1 MAVIQISK
9 MQVRRGQTAQTG
21 FPQLSSGELGWSIDT
36 QQLYIGNG
44 SVAEGSPAVGNT
56 QIITEN
62 NVTNFFKFANT
73 SYTYGASQDAFSG
86 DIIYNVPVSVHR
98 SIQSKLDDFIN
109 LNDFGDITSATDH
122 TSLIQTAIN
131 YVANTAKGKPLYF
144 PEYTYTVTATIY
156 IPPLTEIRGAGAEK
170 TIINNI
176 GTATTFQTVSA
187 DGALF
192 DTDGGVALST
202 AQLRPKNIRING
214 VTFLNTNT
222 NTEPM
227 LQLDCVSD
235 SVIEQCEFFGG
246 NTDTASTAS
255 SISTQGINI
264 RDVAGFPGNTVDNLS
279 IKNNKFKQLSSAV
292 YSDYSPANI
301 VISENQLYNLDM
313 GVVFGMNLVSG
324 AVGAQH
330 VQLSN
335 NSFEYINNQA
345 IYSGSTS
352 TTVANDINSTNN
364 WFYDVGN
371 MQLGDT
377 TATQVTEVITFNN
390 AGSYSDGDTF
400 DRLTKLNADNSYV
413 TSPSNVQPIINGPF
427 FFKTKAPLTKTF
439 SGTGGDNPWFSFP
452 RNTFQYNNA
461 TFNQIFTVEYT
472 ITCPYIS
479 LIKRGT
485 LEVTVD
491 GTTTYVKDSST
502 ANDTTNGE
510 KISFSAKVNAAKNLV
525 TIYYY
530 NGTATPSANR
540 PTTIYTYT
548 VRQ

>member
-1 MAVIQISK
+1 

-44 SVAEGSPAVGNT
+44 SVAEGAPAVGNT
-56 QIITEN
+56 QVITEN
-62 NVTNFFKFANT
+62 NVSNLFLYSKLG
-73 SYTYGASQDAFSG
+73 YTYGATLDYVTNTLVPTVANTVARTPQDKF
-86 DIIYNVPVSVHR
+86 
-98 SIQSKLDDFIN
+98 DDFVN
-109 LNDFGDITSATDH
+109 LKDFGDITNTTDH
-122 TSLIQTAIN
+122 TLIIQNAIN
-131 YVANTAKGKPLYF
+131 YAANIAGGKPIYF

-176 GTATTFQTVSA
+176 GIATTFQTVSA
-187 DGALF
+187 DGAQF

-214 VTFLNTNT
+214 ITFLNTNT

-227 LQLDCVSD
+227 LQLDCISD
-235 SVIEQCEFFGG
+235 SVIEQCEFLGG

-301 VISENQLYNLDM
+301 VISGNQLYNLDM
-313 GVVFGMNLVSG
+313 GVVFGMNLVLD

-330 VQLSN
+330 VQLTN
-335 NSFEYINNQA
+335 NTFEYINNQA

-377 TATQVTEVITFNN
+377 TATQMTEVITFGNLGN
-390 AGSYSDGDTF
+390 YSNGDSF
-400 DRLTKLNADNSYV
+400 DRLDKLNANNTYV
-413 TSPSNVQPIINGPF
+413 TGPSSVQPIINGPF
-427 FFKTKAPLTKTF
+427 FFKTKAPLVKTF
-439 SGTGGDNPWFSFP
+439 SGSGGGNPWFSFP
-452 RNTFQYNNA
+452 RSTYQYSNVDYS
-461 TFNQIFTVEYT
+461 QIITIEYSCQFLT
-472 ITCPYIS
+472 A
-479 LIKRGT
+479 IKRGT
-485 LEVTVD
+485 LEVTVS
-491 GTTTYVKDSST
+491 GTNAYVKDSST
-502 ANDTTNGE
+502 ANDATNGD
-510 KISFSAKVNAAKNLV
+510 KISFSARVDATKNLV

-530 NGTATPSANR
+530 NGTGQI

>member
-9 MQVRRGQTAQTG
+9 LQVRRGQTAQTG

-44 SVAEGSPAVGNT
+44 SVAEGAPAVGNT

-73 SYTYGASQDAFSG
+73 SYTYGASQDAFTG
-86 DIIYNVPVSVHR
+86 DPIYNVPVSVHR
-98 SIQSKLDDFIN
+98 SIQNKLDDFIN
-109 LNDFGDITSATDH
+109 LSDFGDITSATDH

-131 YVANTAKGKPLYF
+131 YAANTAKGKPLYF

-156 IPPLTEIRGAGAEK
+156 IPPLTEIRGAGTEK

-176 GTATTFQTVSA
+176 GYATTFQTVSS
-187 DGALF
+187 DGAQF
-192 DTDGGVALST
+192 DQDGGVALST

-214 VTFLNTNT
+214 ITFLNTNT

-235 SVIEQCEFFGG
+235 TVIEQCEFLGG
-246 NTDTASTAS
+246 TSDTASTAS
-255 SISTQGINI
+255 NISPSAINI
-264 RDVAGFPGNTVDNLS
+264 RDVAGFPGNTVDNLA

-301 VISENQLYNLDM
+301 VMSENQLYNLDM
-313 GVVFGMNLVSG
+313 GVVLGMNLVPG

-335 NSFEYINNQA
+335 NTFEYINNQA
-345 IYSGSTS
+345 IYVGSTS
-352 TTVANDINSTNN
+352 TVSDINSVNN

-371 MQLGDT
+371 MQQGDT
-377 TATQVTEVITFNN
+377 TSTQVTEVITFNN
-390 AGSYSDGDTF
+390 AGNYSTGDTF
-400 DRLTKLNADNSYV
+400 DRLIKLNADNSYV
-413 TSPSNVQPIINGPF
+413 TGASSVQSIINGPF
-427 FFKTKAPLTKTF
+427 IFKTKAPLVKTF
-439 SGTGGDNPWFSFP
+439 SGTGTGNPWFSFP
-452 RNTFQYNNA
+452 RNTFQYGNA
-461 TFNQIFTVEYT
+461 SYNQTITIDYT

-502 ANDTTNGE
+502 ANDTINGE
-510 KISFSAKVNAAKNLV
+510 KISFSADVNTGKNLV

-530 NGTATPSANR
+530 NGTATPSAYR
-540 PTTIYTYT
+540 PTVIYTYT